1 MVLTW
6 IGYEAARDAAEAIGG
21 VGARVTDA
29 HVQSG
34 LWLIFAMAPAA
45 ARLLTGI
52 AFMFFKIDG
61 EFKVK
66 MLADLKERRQAAI
79 DELETKEAALEE
91 ENTGSAE

>member
-1 MVLTW
+1 
-6 IGYEAARDAAEAIGG
+6 
-21 VGARVTDA
+21 
-29 HVQSG
+29 
-34 LWLIFAMAPAA
+34 
-45 ARLLTGI
+45 
-52 AFMFFKIDG
+52 MFFKIDG